1 MRGLWIVLDSRKDSK
16 VSLTLRDKMT
26 REQLK
31 KWFDKLP
38 NLGAWLD
45 EHGDT
50 AARAARVVTWEDIKN
65 LARRIEA
72 TKEDK

>member
-1 MRGLWIVLDSRKDSK
+1 
-16 VSLTLRDKMT
+16 MT

-31 KWFDKLP
+31 RWFDKQLP
-38 NLGAWLD
+38 VPSVPGRMKA
-45 EHGDT
+45 
-50 AARAARVVTWEDIKN
+50 VTWEDIKN

>member
-1 MRGLWIVLDSRKDSK
+1 
-16 VSLTLRDKMT
+16 MT

-31 KWFDKLP
+31 KWFDKLLIVYIGED
-38 NLGAWLD
+38 NNGQSKHHFAGGL
-45 EHGDT
+45 
-50 AARAARVVTWEDIKN
+50 RMRIVTWEDIKN

>member
-1 MRGLWIVLDSRKDSK
+1 
-16 VSLTLRDKMT
+16 MT

-38 NLGAWLD
+38 SQVDLKHHFAEDRL
-45 EHGDT
+45 
-50 AARAARVVTWEDIKN
+50 RIVTWEDIKN
-65 LARRIEA
+65 LARKIET